1 MRNIGPL
8 TFERPLIMGILNVTP
23 DSFSDGGK
31 YYRGGAVEH
40 ALQMIDDGADV
51 IDIGGE
57 STRPGSSPVTAEEEM
72 SRIIPVIR
80 ELSALTDIPISVD
93 TMKTEVAEAALDAG
107 ADIINDVYGLRAE
120 GMMELAG
127 SSGAQVIIMHMHG
140 TPETM
145 QIDPISENAV
155 GIVSDFF
162 RERIESALDHGV
174 KDMILDPGVGFG
186 KTYDQNME
194 LIDHASD
201 LSFGYPVLI
210 AASRKKF
217 LGHFYPGT
225 ECDEATVK
233 ISMRAIEH
241 GANMVR
247 VHNVKMMCD
256 ALRVR

>member
-1 MRNIGPL
+1 MRNIGAL

-23 DSFSDGGK
+23 DSFSDGGE
-31 YYRGGAVEH
+31 YYSGGAVEH

-57 STRPGSSPVTAEEEM
+57 STRPGSSPIAAEEEI
-72 SRIIPVIR
+72 SRIVPVIR
-80 ELSALTDIPISVD
+80 ELSAVTDVPISVD
-93 TMKTEVAEAALDAG
+93 TMKARVAEAALGAG
-107 ADIINDVYGLRAE
+107 ADIINDVCGLRAD

-127 SSGAQVIIMHMHG
+127 SSGVPVIIMHMHG
-140 TPETM
+140 APKTM
-145 QIDPISENAV
+145 QIDPISDNAV

-162 RERIESALDHGV
+162 KERIASALNHGV
-174 KDMILDPGVGFG
+174 KDIILDPGIGFG

-217 LGHFYPGT
+217 LNHYYPGMDR
-225 ECDEATVK
+225 DEATVK
-233 ISMRAIEH
+233 ASMRAVEH
-241 GANMVR
+241 GADMVR
-247 VHNVKMMCD
+247 VHNVKIMRD